1 VGVVVAREFGRSAE
15 TDGFFAAYG
24 VFIVLSIAAA
34 SLRVVVQPQ
43 LARARADG
51 TLGGEVAGY
60 AVALAAVAVPVV
72 LVSTFAS
79 RPVGDVLT
87 GSLPPDAAHAAAVC
101 LQWMVPAAL
110 LQLFSALAASA
121 LAALDDYGT
130 VAAGYVLGSASG
142 LTLILLRVDEDGIVA
157 IAWGTALTAA
167 VGLAVPAVR
176 LALLGRP
183 HAPRGGLGGRI
194 LELANGAVLPLALQ
208 ALYLVCVRFAADLG
222 VGEVTSFSYA
232 YLIGS
237 AIVATTAS
245 SLGLVSSV
253 PLTRAGL
260 GEETAARHV
269 VATAWL
275 SLAVVAAAA
284 GVFALAGERVVS
296 AVLGPAYAG
305 DVGGDLG
312 RLVAGLSPWMAASVG
327 VTVTF
332 PLLFVGG
339 RRPRRLLALS
349 LCAVVLQVVLA
360 WAGREAAGIAG
371 VVGSL
376 ALSTTF
382 VLAVL
387 LALLSRG
394 TLRRA
399 ARGLAAA
406 SALLA
411 VVAAV
416 AFIPAALLGPLLGA
430 ALGLAAYALL
440 LAALRPP
447 GLLDAWGYVRALR

>member
-269 VATAWL
+269 VSSRASRPGWRPPSASRSRSRCSSW
-275 SLAVVAAAA
+275 A
-284 GVFALAGERVVS
+284 G
-296 AVLGPAYAG
+296 
-305 DVGGDLG
+305 
-312 RLVAGLSPWMAASVG
+312 
-327 VTVTF
+327 
-332 PLLFVGG
+332 GG
-339 RRPRRLLALS
+339 R
-349 LCAVVLQVVLA
+349 
-360 WAGREAAGIAG
+360 AGSSRSRSAR
-371 VVGSL
+371 SC
-376 ALSTTF
+376 SRSC
-382 VLAVL
+382 
-387 LALLSRG
+387 SRG
-394 TLRRA
+394 
-399 ARGLAAA
+399 RG
-406 SALLA
+406 
-411 VVAAV
+411 
-416 AFIPAALLGPLLGA
+416 G
-430 ALGLAAYALL
+430 
-440 LAALRPP
+440 RPP
-447 GLLDAWGYVRALR
+447 ASPAS